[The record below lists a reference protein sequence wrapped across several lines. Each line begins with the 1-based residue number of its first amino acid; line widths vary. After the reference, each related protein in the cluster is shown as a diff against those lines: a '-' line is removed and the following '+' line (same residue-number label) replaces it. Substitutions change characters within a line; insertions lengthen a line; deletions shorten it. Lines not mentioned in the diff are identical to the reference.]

1 MSEGRAS
8 STKTRSRVGS
18 SKASSV
24 SNTAAIARAKS
35 EGARQQASLDAEG
48 ARQQA
53 SLDAEGARQPASL
66 EAERARQ
73 QASLDSQRAIEKARL
88 EATLE
93 RLAIEKETAAA
104 IAEAE
109 ALEDAISFDSEH
121 SGHSSVLGPQQDP
134 HDSLQRTSEYVQQH
148 SKADG
153 HPDLKPEGV
162 HFVNKTSW
170 LDYPDHQKASYQLPC
185 HGQENTYRGKTE
197 YNNLSPEQRIQNR
210 PQLRETP
217 FASERYYT
225 SWTQPET
232 SNRYDR
238 TAHMHS
244 DNTPSTGINANRSTI
259 DFVKF
264 LARRELVTKGLVKF
278 SDRAEN
284 YRAWRASFQNA
295 IRDIGL
301 SSSEE
306 MDLLVKWLG
315 SESAEHAKRIRDIDV
330 NCPTQKNLE

>member
-24 SNTAAIARAKS
+24 SNAAAIARAEAAK
-35 EGARQQASLDAEG
+35 ARAAFAEEEIQLKLQQ
-48 ARQQA
+48 
-53 SLDAEGARQPASL
+53 ASL

-121 SGHSSVLGPQQDP
+121 SGRSSVLGPQQDP

-162 HFVNKTSW
+162 HFVNKTSQP
-170 LDYPDHQKASYQLPC
+170 DYPDCQKASYQLPC
-185 HGQENTYRGKTE
+185 HGQESTYRGSWTLRVDFQDVE
-197 YNNLSPEQRIQNR
+197 YNNYFATYESFSVLEESQKYKLLLGTFTSGNAGDSFTIHNNSMFSTKDQDNDSSTRDCAKNNMGGWWYNSCCYANLNGLYLHGSYDGTTTNGIIWKTGKGFRYSYKLTEMKIR
-210 PQLRETP
+210 P
-217 FASERYYT
+217 
-225 SWTQPET
+225 
-232 SNRYDR
+232 N
-238 TAHMHS
+238 
-244 DNTPSTGINANRSTI
+244 
-259 DFVKF
+259 K
-264 LARRELVTKGLVKF
+264 
-278 SDRAEN
+278 
-284 YRAWRASFQNA
+284 
-295 IRDIGL
+295 
-301 SSSEE
+301 
-306 MDLLVKWLG
+306 
-315 SESAEHAKRIRDIDV
+315 
-330 NCPTQKNLE
+330 